1 MSPITERDFQSEEP
15 LHPAAQ
21 ALLSEF
27 FSQGWPDPS
36 KIHQQSAKLRNL
48 IATARDSIA
57 ANLGIESSEV
67 EFVGELGFGFQT
79 AIAGLLHNQSS
90 KFFLSAVDRQIV
102 HAFAREQENAGGEV
116 EVLQPNQLGVVDFD
130 STTSNSILSWQSVN
144 RETGVRQNL
153 PTSQD
158 NQLLF
163 ADMTADTELKALPQN
178 WSSAIWDPRLFRG
191 PQGIAIL
198 GISNQGGWK
207 NPGPQIDK
215 RRVYGS
221 YSKPLLLA
229 CAVALENWIQEKAE
243 RNQKVMQLNA
253 LARELLSAS
262 IPGVRIAGE
271 LKGCD
276 PRYLAFSVP
285 DVIAEEV
292 LRKVEES
299 GFLIDAGSACG
310 GGALEPSHVL
320 TAMGFGMDGNFR
332 LTFKKEQSP
341 ETVRDL
347 IEVLLKALN

>member
-15 LHPAAQ
+15 LHTAAE

-27 FSQGWPDPS
+27 FSKGWPDPS

-48 IATARDSIA
+48 IATAKESIA
-57 ANLGIESSEV
+57 ANLGVESTEL

-79 AIAGLLHNQSS
+79 AIAGLLHNQKN
-90 KFFLSAVDRQIV
+90 KFFLSAVDRQVV
-102 HAFAREQENAGGEV
+102 HAFAREHQALNGEV
-116 EVLQPNQLGVVDFD
+116 EILQPDELGIVNFD
-130 STTSNSILSWQSVN
+130 ATTPNSIISWQSVN
-144 RETGVRQNL
+144 RETGVRQHL
-153 PTSQD
+153 PTPRE

-163 ADMTADTELKALPQN
+163 ADMTADTELNRTPQN
-178 WSSAIWDPRLFRG
+178 WSSALWDPRVFGG

-198 GISNQGGWK
+198 GISNRGGWK

-229 CAVALENWIQEKAE
+229 CAVALESWLKEKADRDRKLLE
-243 RNQKVMQLNA
+243 LNE
-253 LARELLSAS
+253 LARKLLVES
-262 IPGVRIAGE
+262 IPGVRVAGNVSN
-271 LKGCD
+271 CD
-276 PRYLAFSVP
+276 PRYLALSIP
-285 DVIAEEV
+285 NVIAEEV
-292 LRKVEES
+292 LRKVEQS

-332 LTFKKEQSP
+332 VTFKKEQRP
-341 ETVRDL
+341 ESVKEL
-347 IEVLLKALN
+347 ISVLQKAIN